1 VIPTE
6 ASEAGPIVSSPP
18 KVSICIPAYCQV
30 EFLRVALSSLK
41 EQTFQDYEV
50 IVTDDSPDHSVENLL
65 AEFEFN
71 GRLQYVRNE
80 PRKGS
85 PANWN
90 EAVRRARGDYIKVLH
105 HDDYFNSTDAL
116 ACFVGLL
123 DNHPEVF
130 FAFSGSS
137 VKDVVG
143 GVEWHHHATAEQS
156 SILIDKPTALFYGN
170 FIGAPSA
177 TIYRRGVDVEYD
189 EQLKWLV
196 DIDFYIRLLHQ
207 YPVFSYT
214 ADALIVTPTNAG
226 HQVTESCRA
235 SAEVELFEYHTLFT
249 RYAGYLKSNPV
260 AVLFYR
266 SILEKYHVRRPKD
279 FEAYGVEV
287 ASTADYFALVKPRH
301 WLIARGQRLVCRA
314 KSIFMVGL
322 TKIIRWLRKI
332 FMY

>member
-1 VIPTE
+1 M
-6 ASEAGPIVSSPP
+6 SSSP
-18 KVSICIPAYCQV
+18 KVSICIPAYSQV

-50 IVTDDSPDHSVENLL
+50 IVTDDSPDQSVENLL
-65 AEFEFN
+65 AEFEFD

-85 PANWN
+85 PGNWN
-90 EAVRRARGDYIKVLH
+90 EAVRLARGAYVKILH

-123 DNHPEVF
+123 DNHPEAV

-156 SILIDKPTALFYGN
+156 SLLTVEPTALFYGN

-207 YPVFSYT
+207 HPVFAYT

-235 SAEVELFEYHTLFT
+235 SAEVELFEYHTLFM
-249 RYAGYLKSNPV
+249 RYGEYLEKNPV
-260 AVLFYR
+260 AVLFFR
-266 SILEKYHVRRPKD
+266 SMLEKYRVRQPRD
-279 FEAYGVEV
+279 FEAYGLKI
-287 ASTADYFALVKPRH
+287 ASPADYFGLVRPRH
-301 WLIARGQRLVCRA
+301 WLVAKGHHLVFRAYKILIAG
-314 KSIFMVGL
+314 
-322 TKIIRWLRKI
+322 LRKI
-332 FMY
+332 FRGLRKFFLVWLADSPRIK